1 MTSRSLV
8 IADHIETLLAGVSGV
23 TMHRDIVRAIDRAE
37 QLALVVEQGDEP
49 APQAEFVGT
58 RERLVEIKVS
68 VVAKG
73 SAPYSL
79 ADAPL
84 VAAHNLIMAD
94 RSLGG
99 LALDIDEGPTNRQR
113 DALEREVGVITKTY
127 TVAYRTASDSLE

>member
-1 MTSRSLV
+1 MTTRSLA

-23 TMHRDIVRAIDRAE
+23 TTHRDIVRAIDRAE
-37 QLALVVEQGDEP
+37 LLALVVEQGDEP
-49 APQAEFVGT
+49 APQVEFIGT
-58 RERLVEIKVS
+58 SERSIEINVS

-73 SAPYSL
+73 GAPYSR

-84 VAAHNLIMAD
+84 LAAHNLIMAD

-99 LALDIDEGPTNRQR
+99 MALDITEGPTNRQR

>member
-1 MTSRSLV
+1 MTTRSLA
-8 IADHIETLLAGVSGV
+8 IADHIETLLSGVSGV
-23 TMHRDIVRAIDRAE
+23 TIHRDIVRAIDRAE
-37 QLALVVEQGDEP
+37 QLALVVEHGDEP
-49 APQAEFVGT
+49 APQVEFIGT
-58 RERLVEIKVS
+58 TERAVEINVS

-73 SAPYSL
+73 SAPYSR

-84 VAAHNLIMAD
+84 LAAHNLIMAD

-99 LALDIDEGPTNRQR
+99 LALDINEGPATRQR